1 MRELIDS
8 EEYRNAKGKLTFAVG
23 KDIEGKIVIGDI
35 ASMPHMLIA
44 GTTGSGKS
52 VFTNS
57 IILNILFHASPEE
70 VKLILIDPKK
80 VEFPMY
86 NGIPHLLIPV
96 VTEPL
101 KAAGAL
107 GWAVNEMM
115 RRYKI
120 FEANG
125 TKNLEDYNQLP

>member
-1 MRELIDS
+1 M
-8 EEYRNAKGKLTFAVG
+8 
-23 KDIEGKIVIGDI
+23 
-35 ASMPHMLIA
+35 
-44 GTTGSGKS
+44 
-52 VFTNS
+52 
-57 IILNILFHASPEE
+57 NILFHASPDE

-115 RRYKI
+115 RRYKLLKQTALRI
-120 FEANG
+120 LKITTRWWTRCWRATPSANARSCRR
-125 TKNLEDYNQLP
+125 

>member
-8 EEYRNAKGKLTFAVG
+8 EEYRSARGKLSFAVG

-57 IILNILFHASPEE
+57 IILNILFHASPDE
-70 VKLILIDPKK
+70 VKLILIDPK
-80 VEFPMY
+80 
-86 NGIPHLLIPV
+86 
-96 VTEPL
+96 
-101 KAAGAL
+101 
-107 GWAVNEMM
+107 
-115 RRYKI
+115 R
-120 FEANG
+120 
-125 TKNLEDYNQLP
+125 